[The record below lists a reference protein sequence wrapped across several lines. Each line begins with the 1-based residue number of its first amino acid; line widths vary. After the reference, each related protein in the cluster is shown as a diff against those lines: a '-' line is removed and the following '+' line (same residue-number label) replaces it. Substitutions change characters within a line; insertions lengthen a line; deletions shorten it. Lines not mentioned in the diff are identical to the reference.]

1 MTVASTTAG
10 REPARQLR
18 PRALLAPIAAS
29 ALLLYFVLVGATPA
43 GELLA
48 SARIINTIVG
58 ALLVGAYVI
67 VVRKSA
73 DRIDAWVVVSLV
85 CFAVAA
91 MASELPRQSL
101 DALLAMVGYA
111 AGFSLLRV
119 AVTRPLVLRATVVT
133 VMALAA
139 FTVVLAFTRLSASVL
154 EWWLLTGVAP
164 PLGLAFS
171 SAPWSHFYDFV
182 LLTAMLIPAWLLD
195 QPTRFRTAVATLLG
209 ILAGT
214 VVLLQGARAVW
225 LAVLL
230 ATSVALAPTLLRRA
244 RGMRLDRRLLLV
256 TIGVV
261 ALVLAVIGGPLTSRL
276 FSSATLD
283 QRWEMW
289 RALLET
295 WGQRLLTGLGPGTFP
310 WALQGTSYFDTNA
323 LAPRHPDSAVFQLL
337 GEAGLLGVG
346 GVAALVI
353 GVGIP
358 LLRSRSKP
366 AIWAV
371 AVFVFAGLG
380 MNPTDFGYLVIVV
393 IWWAA
398 VALPKAQPTVAT
410 RKSHVVGGA
419 FAAVTVLLAL
429 PISMTLVA
437 GLRYERARD
446 LALAGD
452 ARAAL
457 SELDAAVAL
466 DPSMALYVRQRGS
479 AHLLSGD
486 AEAAATDFT
495 RATELNPYDDLAWRS
510 LALAHREAGAI
521 SEADKALDRAID
533 LQRSDPTNLLLKI
546 SWGADGGSDPDTTDL
561 LAEVVLAWPTITG
574 APGWEAVLPAG
585 DTTRELINLALDRW
599 TRGLP
604 SIEPITTQAL
614 WLAAVADRPDLH
626 AAAAAERGYSDPLIR
641 AFVAVV
647 TCAPSAGSA
656 LEAVPDADRR
666 TTTYWQLVDQ
676 HAAFSGADDAAA
688 ERMRHLFRLPELD
701 AERAE
706 ALLSPLR
713 ANDRRGYQPDEWGY
727 RRPSIPWPSPGPV
740 LPDPRS
746 GELVWTYNP
755 ARASAIAGLPA
766 ACQRDGTP

>member
-1 MTVASTTAG
+1 MTVVSTTAE

-18 PRALLAPIAAS
+18 PRALLAPVAAS

-48 SARIINTIVG
+48 SARIINTVVG

-101 DALLAMVGYA
+101 DTLLAMVGYA

-119 AVTRPLVLRATVVT
+119 ALTQPLVLRATVVT

-182 LLTAMLIPAWLLD
+182 LLAAMLVPAWLLGH
-195 QPTRFRTAVATLLG
+195 PTRFRRAVATLLG
-209 ILAGT
+209 LLVGV

-230 ATSVALAPTLLRRA
+230 ATTVALTPTLLRRA

-261 ALVLAVIGGPLTSRL
+261 ALVVVVLGGPLAARL
-276 FSSATLD
+276 FTGATLD
-283 QRWEMW
+283 QRWDMW
-289 RALLET
+289 GALLEA
-295 WGQRLLTGLGPGTFP
+295 WAQRPLTGIGPGTFP
-310 WALQGTSYFDTNA
+310 WSLQATSYFDTNVI
-323 LAPRHPDSAVFQLL
+323 APRHPDSAVFQLL
-337 GEAGLLGVG
+337 GEAGLLGVA
-346 GVAALVI
+346 GVVALVI

-371 AVFVFAGLG
+371 AVFVFAGLA
-380 MNPTDFGYLVIVV
+380 MNPTDFGYLIIVAK
-393 IWWAA
+393 WWAA
-398 VALPKAQPTVAT
+398 VALPKTQPTVAT
-410 RKSHVVGGA
+410 RRSHVVGGA
-419 FAAVTVLLAL
+419 FAAAAVLLAV
-429 PISMTLVA
+429 PIGMTLVA

-452 ARAAL
+452 TRAAL

-479 AHLLSGD
+479 ALLLSGD
-486 AEAAATDFT
+486 AEAATTDFA
-495 RATELNPYDDLAWRS
+495 RATELNPYDDLAWRA
-510 LALAHREAGAI
+510 LALAHREAGAV
-521 SEADKALDRAID
+521 SEAGAALDRAID

-546 SWGADGGSDPDTTDL
+546 SWSDDGSAPAATDL
-561 LAEVVLAWPTITG
+561 LAEVVLVWPTITG
-574 APGWEAVLPAG
+574 APGWDEVLPAG
-585 DTTRELINLALDRW
+585 ATTRELIDRALDRW
-599 TRGLP
+599 ARRLP
-604 SIEPITTQAL
+604 SIEPITVQAL
-614 WLAAVADRPDLH
+614 WLAAVGNRPELFE
-626 AAAAAERGYSDPLIR
+626 AAAAEGGYSDQLSR

-666 TTTYWQLVDQ
+666 TTTYWLLVDQ
-676 HAAFSGADDAAA
+676 FAAFSGADDAAA
-688 ERMRHLFRLPELD
+688 DRMQYLFRLPELD
-701 AERAE
+701 EERAE

-713 ANDRRGYQPDEWGY
+713 VNDRYGYRPDEWGY
-727 RRPSIPWPSPGPV
+727 RRPSIPWDSPGPV

-746 GELVWTYNP
+746 GELMWRNDP

-766 ACQRDGTP
+766 ACQRSSEP